1 MRQRSVGPKILGVLS
16 GFVYIFLWAPVFVI
30 ILFSFSSNKFGVK
43 WDEFTLRWYGELF
56 TNEAVSGALIRSL
69 IIASVTVVV
78 SSLIGTITAYGLF
91 KLHFKGKQFLR
102 TSILLPIVFPAVVTG
117 PIVEE
122 IAGEYEGKATICKL
136 NTDDARDSAMEFGI
150 SAIPT
155 LILFKGGQ
163 VEKKWVGLT
172 SKKDLAAAID
182 ELL

>member
-1 MRQRSVGPKILGVLS
+1 MAGSVIELTDATFDKTVHDSGVPVLVD
-16 GFVYIFLWAPVFVI
+16 FWAPWCGPC
-30 ILFSFSSNKFGVK
+30 KM
-43 WDEFTLRWYGELF
+43 
-56 TNEAVSGALIRSL
+56 
-69 IIASVTVVV
+69 IA
-78 SSLIGTITAYGLF
+78 
-91 KLHFKGKQFLR
+91 
-102 TSILLPIVFPAVVTG
+102 

-155 LILFKGGQ
+155 LILFKDGQ
-163 VEKKWVGLT
+163 VQKKWVGLT